1 MNDNESVS
9 EIKWKLTRDGTVTIT
24 GYNGTSSEIEIPDT
38 INGYC
43 VTSIGDDAFYG
54 CSSITSIEIPSSV
67 TSIGED
73 AFRGCSSLTSVE
85 IPSSVTS
92 IGNYAFYNCSSL
104 TSIEIP
110 SSVTSIGHW
119 TFDYCGSLTIYCEP
133 ESLPSGWKNPTWNSS
148 KRPIVWGYKKG

>member
-67 TSIGED
+67 TSIG
-73 AFRGCSSLTSVE
+73 
-85 IPSSVTS
+85 
-92 IGNYAFYNCSSL
+92 NYTFYNCSSL

-110 SSVTSIGHW
+110 SSVTSIGSYA
-119 TFDYCGSLTIYCEP
+119 FSYCDSLTSIEI
-133 ESLPSGWKNPTWNSS
+133 PSGVTSIGN
-148 KRPIVWGYKKG
+148 